1 MTIPR
6 ARPARRRARQHR
18 SNLGRT
24 LACNGGPRATVG
36 HARSST
42 AGGEVEQGRGGRR
55 LKELRIL
62 RFSQISRVA
71 LQPLASIGPARSS
84 AESPRSQP
92 WLAGTGRPAS
102 GASTPRD
109 RPGLP
114 ELLLPNRRE
123 AARAARAGLPPTV
136 GGGWAA
142 DIASPER
149 SAEDYLSPKLCA
161 LAAGR
166 QLPAA
171 GETSHLA
178 IQRSPATS
186 AEDLRLA
193 PRTRPPPPSPAA
205 QPVTFLDG

>member
-18 SNLGRT
+18 SNPGRT
-24 LACNGGPRATVG
+24 LPCGGSTRATTG
-36 HARSST
+36 HACPVT
-42 AGGEVEQGRGGRR
+42 AGGEGEQGWVGRR

-71 LQPLASIGPARSS
+71 LRSHVAAATLVLLPNCGVSSHGHRGPA
-84 AESPRSQP
+84 
-92 WLAGTGRPAS
+92 RPAS

-123 AARAARAGLPPTV
+123 AAQAVRAGLPPTV

-193 PRTRPPPPSPAA
+193 PRTRPPPPAA